1 MPDRTDEI
9 ARVYAESL
17 LELAEA
23 RGGDGIAEV
32 GAEIAALAEIA
43 RGDQS
48 FAEFLRSPVIDA
60 TSREGALRRILD
72 GRVSPLVRDFLLVLN
87 RKARLGEFLNV
98 AIAYDA
104 LVQARLGRV
113 EVDVWTASGPVGEDL
128 LASLRAKVREAV
140 GKDPVFRMHVDPSMI
155 GGIRLRIGDRLL
167 DGSVATR
174 LAGLRQHLLESGR
187 GDLRADPDRF
197 LSTP

>member
-43 RGDQS
+43 RGDPA
-48 FAEFLRSPVIDA
+48 FAEFLRSPVVDA
-60 TSREGALRRILD
+60 TSREASLRRTLD
-72 GRVSPLVRDFLLVLN
+72 DRVSPLVRDFVLVLN
-87 RKARLGEFLNV
+87 RKGRLGEFLNV
-98 AIAYDA
+98 AVAYEA
-104 LVQARLGRV
+104 LVQEKLGRV
-113 EVDVWTASGPVGEDL
+113 EVDVWTASGPVGEEL
-128 LASLRAKVREAV
+128 LASLRGKVREAT
-140 GKDPVFRMHVDPSMI
+140 GKDPVFRLHVDPSMI

-174 LAGLRQHLLESGR
+174 LAGLRRHLLESGR

-197 LSTP
+197 LSTT

>member
-1 MPDRTDEI
+1 MPDRTDEV

-17 LELAEA
+17 LELAEKVGA
-23 RGGDGIAEV
+23 NGIAEV
-32 GAEIAALAEIA
+32 GEEMAALAAIA
-43 RGDQS
+43 REDRT

-60 TSREGALRRILD
+60 TSREASLRRMLD
-72 GRVSPLVRDFLLVLN
+72 GRASPLVRDFILVLN
-87 RKARLGEFLNV
+87 RKGRLGEFANIAV
-98 AIAYDA
+98 AYDA
-104 LVQARLGRV
+104 LVQERLGRV

-128 LASLRAKVREAV
+128 LASLRAKVREAT

-174 LAGLRQHLLESGR
+174 LAGLREHLIASGR

-197 LSTP
+197 LSTT

>member
-43 RGDQS
+43 RGDPA
-48 FAEFLRSPVIDA
+48 FAEFLRSPVVDA
-60 TSREGALRRILD
+60 TSREASLRRTLD
-72 GRVSPLVRDFLLVLN
+72 GRASSLVRDFVLVLN
-87 RKARLGEFLNV
+87 RKGRLGEFLNV
-98 AIAYDA
+98 AVAYEA
-104 LVQARLGRV
+104 LVQEKLGRV

-128 LASLRAKVREAV
+128 LASLRGKVREAT
-140 GKDPVFRMHVDPSMI
+140 GKDPVFRLHVDPAMI

-174 LAGLRQHLLESGR
+174 LAGLRRHLLESGR

-197 LSTP
+197 LSTT

>member
-23 RGGDGIAEV
+23 RGADGIAEV
-32 GAEIAALAEIA
+32 GAEIAALAGIA
-43 RGDQS
+43 RGDQA
-48 FAEFLRSPVIDA
+48 FAEFLRSPVVDA
-60 TSREGALRRILD
+60 TSREASLKRVLE

-87 RKARLGEFLNV
+87 RKGRLGEFTNV
-98 AIAYDA
+98 AVAYDA
-104 LVQARLGRV
+104 LVQERLGRV

-128 LASLRAKVREAV
+128 LASLRAKVRESI

-167 DGSVATR
+167 DGSVSTR

-187 GDLRADPDRF
+187 GDLRADPARF